1 MRSQITPSPPI
12 IDPYG
17 QRLLDLLRLHECS
30 LHRIR
35 RHISLNLISYLRSGF
50 KGFNTGNWIMGWTG
64 RTSLH
69 GPFGPLIHFLC
80 STFCSHALVLS
91 IPSHPK
97 NVHRKSQRIGPV
109 NSLCAAHVV
118 TLSDIHSSPLLDRG
132 ENKKIKSEVWTLSGV
147 QTAFWMF
154 KGAPA
159 ARKMDHWSKGI
170 VNPNLFHLLKSR
182 WWMTCWKTKNRRLA
196 TRYLQGGRSVIISLP
211 FLPILCDKTGYV
223 SLFWGSIYRQRC
235 TKRWSSF
242 AKQQPGTARQKLH
255 AT

>member
-109 NSLCAAHVV
+109 NSFCGAHGV
-118 TLSDIHSSPLLDRG
+118 TLSDIHSSPLLDWC
-132 ENKKIKSEVWTLSGV
+132 ENKKIRVKQSEVWTLSRV
-147 QTAFWMF
+147 R
-154 KGAPA
+154 PA
-159 ARKMDHWSKGI
+159 DCILDAQRG
-170 VNPNLFHLLKSR
+170 
-182 WWMTCWKTKNRRLA
+182 
-196 TRYLQGGRSVIISLP
+196 LP
-211 FLPILCDKTGYV
+211 L
-223 SLFWGSIYRQRC
+223 
-235 TKRWSSF
+235 
-242 AKQQPGTARQKLH
+242 LH
-255 AT
+255 ARWITDRKASSIRISFTFLKVGGGWRAEKQRIDGWPQDIFRVVDQ